1 MGDSW
6 YGFWWGI
13 CTCINFNGLMFALLG
28 DFKYERITGAEW
40 VLSEHPAWR
49 IIFVGLC
56 VIGLVCSVVNV
67 AERG

>member
-1 MGDSW
+1 MSDKW
-6 YGFWWGI
+6 YGFLFGI
-13 CTCINFNGLMFALLG
+13 CALIQFTGLMFVIFG
-28 DFKYERITGAEW
+28 NITFKLTTGAEW
-40 VLSEHPAWR
+40 VLSEHPGWR

>member
-1 MGDSW
+1 
-6 YGFWWGI
+6 
-13 CTCINFNGLMFALLG
+13 MFALLG
-28 DFKYERITGAEW
+28 DFKYELITGAEW